1 MTFVHIQGG
10 RRNLLALALIAI
22 GLIFS
27 NATALAQTASTS
39 NTTWDE
45 LLREKAPIV
54 LFRHALAPGGGD
66 PPGFKLGDCSTQR
79 NLSDEGKAQARL
91 IGKKLAAQEIKVGA
105 VWHSEWCR
113 TRETAQLAFPTS
125 AGHSPKP
132 QSAFNSFFADRSK
145 AAAQSAQAK
154 KLLATWRG
162 PGALVVITHQVN
174 ITEITGV
181 VPQSG
186 EGVVLIKKGN
196 EWLPAARVAP

>member
-1 MTFVHIQGG
+1 MTQMIDNFTSAWQHLRLWLI
-10 RRNLLALALIAI
+10 ALACGCFCAE
-22 GLIFS
+22 
-27 NATALAQTASTS
+27 AALAQTASS
-39 NTTWDE
+39 SWDE
-45 LLREKAPIV
+45 LLREKASIV
-54 LFRHALAPGGGD
+54 LFRHAIAPGGGD

-79 NLSDEGKAQARL
+79 NLSEEGKAQARL

-125 AGHSPKP
+125 AGHSPTP
-132 QSAFNSFFADRSK
+132 QPAFNSFFEDRSK
-145 AAAQSAQAK
+145 AAAQTAQAK
-154 KLLATWRG
+154 KLLASWRG

-186 EGVVLIKKGN
+186 EGVVLLKKGN
-196 EWLPAARVAP
+196 EWLPAARIAP

>member
-1 MTFVHIQGG
+1 MLFLNT
-10 RRNLLALALIAI
+10 
-22 GLIFS
+22 
-27 NATALAQTASTS
+27 TALAQAVSAANTS
-39 NTTWDE
+39 WDE
-45 LLREKAPIV
+45 LLREKASIV

-113 TRETAQLAFPTS
+113 TRETARLAFPES
-125 AGHSPKP
+125 AGHSPTP
-132 QSAFNSFFADRSK
+132 QSAFNSFFADRGN
-145 AAAQSAQAK
+145 AAAQTAQAK

-174 ITEITGV
+174 ITAITGV

-186 EGVVLIKKGN
+186 EGVVLIRQGN